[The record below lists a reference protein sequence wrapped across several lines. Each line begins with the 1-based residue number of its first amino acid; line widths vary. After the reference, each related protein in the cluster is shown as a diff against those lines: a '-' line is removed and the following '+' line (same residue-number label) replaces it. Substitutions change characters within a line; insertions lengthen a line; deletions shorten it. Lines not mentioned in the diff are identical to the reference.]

1 MLAIIVALRSQENP
15 RGPYFEALKLF
26 YRQNTY
32 DVGSGNGY
40 GFGWMLPSAIST
52 IQSVSIAFAQVIRV
66 FHNFLVANVK

>member
-1 MLAIIVALRSQENP
+1 MPGIIVALRPQKEPS
-15 RGPYFEALKLF
+15 GPYFEALKLF

-32 DVGSGNGY
+32 DVASGNGC
-40 GFGWMLPSAIST
+40 GFGWMSPSAIST